1 MSATAPS
8 ADIKRNLQE
17 GDLVFYNAFPTDMRE
32 SVEKVI
38 KNLPDTVN
46 NLSHVISSDFITY
59 TVENEVVQI
68 PYRMYLKDIADSV
81 YEGLNQIQKQILCC
95 IYTRSCNGYIR
106 EKYIRKL
113 LDMPVEPWAIPFI
126 VKLCDEY
133 IIEIVKLIYSKLKDR
148 NNADIQSFCLNNKSE
163 VRKSYSRMI
172 SYWNVYYRSEI
183 YEFKN
188 YVGRALF
195 RECFGYNRTFEV

>member
-1 MSATAPS
+1 M
-8 ADIKRNLQE
+8 
-17 GDLVFYNAFPTDMRE
+17 FYNAFPTDMRE
-32 SVEKVI
+32 RVEKVI
-38 KNLPDTVN
+38 KIMPN
-46 NLSHVISSDFITY
+46 NTFNNISVVSPDFITY

-68 PYRMYLKDIADSV
+68 PYRMYLKDIADSE
-81 YEGLNQIQKQILCC
+81 YEGLSQIQKQILCC
-95 IYTRSCNGYIR
+95 IYTRNCNGYIR
-106 EKYIRKL
+106 EKYIHKL
-113 LDMPVEPWAIPFI
+113 LDMPIEQWAIPFI

-148 NNADIQSFCLNNKSE
+148 NNADIQSFCLSNRSE

-172 SYWNVYYRSEI
+172 SYWNVYHRGEI